1 MNVTVIG
8 KEFVRGTSRK
18 TGEPFASN
26 LVHVTH
32 KKIGCD
38 GLAAESIWLRPEDV
52 PMDSIEVGKVYTV
65 DRDSRGRIIE
75 FYLAK

>member
-18 TGEPFASN
+18 TG
-26 LVHVTH
+26 
-32 KKIGCD
+32 KIGCD